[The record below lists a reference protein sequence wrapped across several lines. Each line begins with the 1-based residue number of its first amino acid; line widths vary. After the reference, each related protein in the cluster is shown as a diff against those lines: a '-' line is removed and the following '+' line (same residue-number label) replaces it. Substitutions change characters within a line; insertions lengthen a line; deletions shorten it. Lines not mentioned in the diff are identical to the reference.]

1 MCNTGQPENSD
12 QQTDYEAYDYDNYE
26 DEELTTIGKQ
36 EIYNALY
43 IFSVASG
50 KKEILS
56 AVVYM
61 YPEIYPEIIILVSL
75 CTPKSDNFTGHNSI
89 QFVKYLK

>member
-1 MCNTGQPENSD
+1 MYTCNTGQSEISD
-12 QQTDYEAYDYDNYE
+12 QQTDYEAYEYESYE
-26 DEELTTIGKQ
+26 DEVMTTIGKQ

-50 KKEILS
+50 KKEIQS

-61 YPEIYPEIIILVSL
+61 YPEIYP
-75 CTPKSDNFTGHNSI
+75 C
-89 QFVKYLK
+89 